1 MQTTDR
7 WSWLDLRLVPP
18 ALTVWVLTLL
28 APHLPTRL
36 LLALAAASALGAA
49 GLLLAGRSH
58 RAGALRQVAARG
70 VVIGC
75 LAAVTVTGATAAVR
89 AQARAAAPLLAF
101 ADRGSVVEVLLELTD
116 DPRPVAGAGAA
127 RVLVHGT
134 ASLAGDETGGD
145 DPVLLFGAAE
155 EWAGLLP
162 GQSVRLHVL
171 VRPAEPRDDVV
182 AVLSARSPPAPVGG
196 PGAVQDVAG
205 SLRTGLAE
213 SAARTLPDRAA
224 GLLPGLVVGDTRAM
238 DPALVEEFR
247 RAGLAHLTAVS
258 GANVAIVVGLVLW
271 PLRARAVDRRWQA
284 LAAAL
289 AIAGF
294 VVLARPGASVLRA
307 AAMGAVAVLALAS
320 GRARAAVPALAVT
333 VLVLL
338 LLSPGLASDVGFALS
353 VSATAAIVL
362 LAPGWSRA
370 LRRHRAPRPVADAVA
385 VSAAAGLATAPLV
398 AGLAGLVSL
407 VSLPAN
413 LLAAP
418 AVPPATVLGVL
429 AALVSPAAPWLAD
442 VLTWLAGWPVRW
454 LVVVAERAAAVPDGT
469 TGWPAG
475 TRGAVLLAAL
485 LAVAVWALWR
495 WPRLRSLALAALVGV
510 VLIGWPLRQVG
521 RGWPLPDTV
530 VVACDVGQGDA
541 LVLPT
546 GPDEAVLVD
555 AGPDPALVDGCL
567 RRLGVDRLPLVL
579 LSHLDA
585 DHVGGLAGAL
595 AGRHVGE
602 VATGALTPDD
612 ERVPRLDRAVAEA
625 AARHVVLRPGDR
637 RTVGSAGFEVL
648 APDPAEAVAGA
659 EPNDLSL
666 VVRAT
671 QRGVRVL
678 LTGDLGAGAEARLVA
693 AGLDLGADVFKVPHH
708 GSADADPGFLA
719 ASGAAVALISVGADN
734 SYGHPT
740 RRLLD
745 WVADAG
751 MRTYRTDRHG
761 DVAVVGRA
769 GEWGVAVRGPDAVL
783 RADADAPPPEAGPA
797 GARPAGVVVNRR
809 RRPGPVGAPW
819 QHGCVATAAPPAP
832 TSRLR
837 VVVGEEE
844 LLRARA
850 VSAVRAAVRENH
862 PDSEEHELP
871 AAGLAVG
878 QLADV
883 LAPSLFGGHRLVVV
897 TGAQESAA
905 ALAESL
911 VSYTKEPDPELTL
924 VVVHSGGKRNEALL
938 KAFKAAGAAVDECPK
953 ISSAGERVAFV
964 RNEVRF
970 AGGKITPDAVTALL
984 EAVGNDLRGLSA
996 AASQLVSDFG
1006 GVIDADAVA
1015 RFHRGQAEVTGFTV
1029 AERVL
1034 VGDMAGSVEMLR
1046 WALDRGVAHVLIAD
1060 ALADGVRTAARVAS
1074 LNTTNIGELA
1084 RQLKLPPWKV
1094 KKAQAQA
1101 RGWSIDALQQAIG
1114 VAADL
1119 NADVKGAAASAD
1131 YALER
1136 AIRRMVDIRAAAAGG
1151 RARALR

>member
-18 ALTVWVLTLL
+18 ALSVWVLTLL
-28 APHLPTRL
+28 APHLPVGL

-49 GLLLAGRSH
+49 ALLLAGRSH
-58 RAGALRQVAARG
+58 RAVVRRQVAARG

-75 LAAVTVTGATAAVR
+75 LAAVTVTGATSAVR

-101 ADRGSVVEVLLELTD
+101 ADRGAVVEVFLELTD

-127 RVLVHGT
+127 RVLVHGK
-134 ASLAGDETGGD
+134 ASPAADRTGG

-171 VRPAEPRDDVV
+171 VRPAEPGDDVV
-182 AVLSARSPPAPVGG
+182 AVLSARSPPDPEGG
-196 PGAVQDVAG
+196 PGVVQDVAG

-224 GLLPGLVVGDTRAM
+224 GLLPGLVVGDTSAM

-289 AIAGF
+289 AIVGF

-320 GRARAAVPALAVT
+320 GRARAAVPALAAT

-429 AALVSPAAPWLAD
+429 AALVSPAAPGLAD

-454 LVVVAERAAAVPDGT
+454 LVVVAERATAVPDGT

-475 TRGAVLLAAL
+475 TRGAVLLAVL
-485 LAVAVWALWR
+485 LAVVVWTLWR
-495 WPRLRSLALAALVGV
+495 WPRLRPLAVAALLGV
-510 VLIGWPLRQVG
+510 VLVGWPLRQAG
-521 RGWPLPDTV
+521 RGWPLTDTV

-546 GPDEAVLVD
+546 GPGEAVLVD

-595 AGRHVGE
+595 AGRDVGE

-612 ERVPRLDRAVAEA
+612 ERVPRLERAVAEA
-625 AARHVVLRPGDR
+625 GARRVVLRPGDR

-678 LTGDLGAGAEARLVA
+678 LTGDLGAEAEARLVA

-708 GSADADPGFLA
+708 GSADADPGFLG
-719 ASGAAVALISVGADN
+719 ASGAVVALISVGADN

-745 WVADAG
+745 WLADAG
-751 MRTYRTDRHG
+751 MRTYRTDRDG

-769 GEWGVAVRGPDAVL
+769 GEWGVAVRGPDASL
-783 RADADAPPPEAGPA
+783 RAGA
-797 GARPAGVVVNRR
+797 GAQPLEPRRPGAVATRSR
-809 RRPGPVGAPW
+809 RRPDPVGAPW
-819 QHGCVATAAPPAP
+819 QHGPVATAAPPAP

-850 VSAVRAAVRENH
+850 VSAVRAAVRERH

-905 ALAESL
+905 ALADSL

-1101 RGWSIDALQQAIG
+1101 RGWSIDALQKAIG
-1114 VAADL
+1114 VAAEL

-1136 AIRRMVDIRAAAAGG
+1136 AIRRMVGIRAAAAGG